1 MAKNTLVSL
10 TDTGGVAAGF
20 GLQVSAPI
28 GVFGN
33 ISSARLVNMSSTLVV
48 LAYIDASGFGQAA
61 VFDTTTNTPKVRSR
75 GCVQVGGVVL
85 VDFPFGSLVPS
96 SSWPCCE
103 AVTWAQGPVMFLP
116 MLTMLTM
123 LLMLCAGPVVCAAPR
138 HP

>member
-61 VFDTTTNTPKVRSR
+61 VFDTTTNTPKVA
-75 GCVQVGGVVL
+75 L
-85 VDFPFGSLVPS
+85 
-96 SSWPCCE
+96 
-103 AVTWAQGPVMFLP
+103 AV
-116 MLTMLTM
+116 
-123 LLMLCAGPVVCAAPR
+123 LCASGRGRAC
-138 HP
+138 